1 MSELNDL
8 LTTREL
14 QRWRLILGEA
24 AETTLCGL
32 DDNARQIDHALE
44 WLYGRDPERLQRG
57 ERSGGLGGSNLTTP
71 EWINSIHT
79 LFPQQ
84 VIERLESDAVL
95 RYGIEDV
102 VTNLDVLERM
112 QPSESLLRAVL
123 HTKHLMNPEVLAAA
137 RQIVRQ
143 VVEEIMARLAKE
155 VRQAFS
161 GVRDRR
167 RRSLIPLA
175 RNFDFKSTL
184 RANLQH
190 WHPQHGKLY
199 IESPRFNSRI
209 KRQSEQWQLVLL
221 VDQSGSMVDSVIHS
235 AVMAACLW
243 QLPGIRTHLVAFD
256 TSVVD
261 LTADVADP
269 VELLM
274 KVQLGG
280 GTNIASAVEYGR
292 QLIEQPAKSVIILV
306 SDFYEGGS
314 SSLLT
319 HQVKKCVQSGI
330 KVLGLAAL
338 DSTATPCYDRDT
350 AQALVAKGITI
361 ELFCAPGEI
370 PSARLPMSDVRFY
383 SRSSIRFAR
392 CDCIE
397 GTLCEH
403 VVLAVQAFVE
413 AKAQQAEFNHLIWQ
427 MRSEHVTSSDDPFA
441 SEEGQTCRQ
450 YVQQLSQALWL
461 GGISQPLIHY
471 EAAFNRTLQAAE
483 ACNWRWVSE
492 SLRQLRASVD
502 AFHTRASHYHAVE
515 CLRQLAALNS
525 RLNCAQEMA
534 RRDSVG
540 EVPPV
545 PWRTV
550 VGSGIAGEAK
560 LDHLR
565 LVSLGMRCW
574 QDIEHYGLRIWFTDP
589 DTGSILHLSRSWPRS
604 EQENSPAA
612 TRRLFSFQ
620 AGALAGG
627 QIVSQAAKRSADG
640 ELLLATRNRLSSVVP
655 LSPDAWQMLS
665 APLRQPGIVA
675 LREYLRQRPPACIRP
690 LNQVDNLFILPVA
703 ECISLGWD
711 SSRQTLDAQVISGE
725 GEDNLLTL
733 SLPASACSP
742 FAVERMAALLQ
753 QTDDPVS
760 LVSGFVSFV
769 DGQLTLEPRVMMT
782 KTRAWAL
789 DAETAPVAPLPSASV
804 LPVPSTAHQ
813 LLMRCQA
820 LLIQLLH
827 NGWRYQEQSAISQA
841 ELLANDLSA
850 VGFYR
855 LAHVLGQFRNTES
868 EARVEAMNN
877 GVLLCEQLFP
887 MLQQQ
892 G

>member
-1 MSELNDL
+1 MNSLRPELLELTPQALTALSNAGFVKRSLKELENGNVPEISHENDA
-8 LTTREL
+8 
-14 QRWRLILGEA
+14 LIA
-24 AETTLCGL
+24 T
-32 DDNARQIDHALE
+32 
-44 WLYGRDPERLQRG
+44 
-57 ERSGGLGGSNLTTP
+57 
-71 EWINSIHT
+71 
-79 LFPQQ
+79 F
-84 VIERLESDAVL
+84 SD
-95 RYGIEDV
+95 
-102 VTNLDVLERM
+102 
-112 QPSESLLRAVL
+112 
-123 HTKHLMNPEVLAAA
+123 
-137 RQIVRQ
+137 
-143 VVEEIMARLAKE
+143 
-155 VRQAFS
+155 
-161 GVRDRR
+161 GVRTQ
-167 RRSLIPLA
+167 LA
-175 RNFDFKSTL
+175 NGQALKEAQCSCG
-184 RANLQH
+184 ANGMCRH
-190 WHPQHGKLY
+190 
-199 IESPRFNSRI
+199 RVM
-209 KRQSEQWQLVLL
+209 LVLSYQRL
-221 VDQSGSMVDSVIHS
+221 CATTQSTEKEEEWDPAIWLEEL
-235 AVMAACLW
+235 AT
-243 QLPGIRTHLVAFD
+243 LPD
-256 TSVVD
+256 
-261 LTADVADP
+261 
-269 VELLM
+269 
-274 KVQLGG
+274 
-280 GTNIASAVEYGR
+280 
-292 QLIEQPAKSVIILV
+292 
-306 SDFYEGGS
+306 
-314 SSLLT
+314 
-319 HQVKKCVQSGI
+319 
-330 KVLGLAAL
+330 
-338 DSTATPCYDRDT
+338 ATRKR

-441 SEEGQTCRQ
+441 SEEGNACRQ
-450 YVQQLSQALWL
+450 YVQQLSQTLWL

-471 EAAFNRTLQAAE
+471 EAAFNRALQAAE
-483 ACNWRWVSE
+483 TCNWRWVSE

-502 AFHTRASHYHAVE
+502 AFHARASHYNAGE
-515 CLRQLAALNS
+515 CLHQLAALNS

-534 RRDSVG
+534 RRDSIG

-655 LSPDAWQMLS
+655 LSP
-665 APLRQPGIVA
+665 
-675 LREYLRQRPPACIRP
+675 Y
-690 LNQVDNLFILPVA
+690 
-703 ECISLGWD
+703 
-711 SSRQTLDAQVISGE
+711 
-725 GEDNLLTL
+725 
-733 SLPASACSP
+733 
-742 FAVERMAALLQ
+742 AVERMAALLQ
-753 QTDDPVS
+753 QTDDPVC

-769 DGQLTLEPRVMMT
+769 DGQLTLEPQVMMT

-841 ELLANDLSA
+841 ELLANDLTA

-868 EARVEAMNN
+868 EARVEAINN

>member
-1 MSELNDL
+1 MNSLRPELL
-8 LTTREL
+8 ELTPQALTALSNAGFVKRSLKEL
-14 QRWRLILGEA
+14 ENGNVPEISHENGALIA
-24 AETTLCGL
+24 T
-32 DDNARQIDHALE
+32 
-44 WLYGRDPERLQRG
+44 
-57 ERSGGLGGSNLTTP
+57 
-71 EWINSIHT
+71 
-79 LFPQQ
+79 F
-84 VIERLESDAVL
+84 SD
-95 RYGIEDV
+95 
-102 VTNLDVLERM
+102 
-112 QPSESLLRAVL
+112 
-123 HTKHLMNPEVLAAA
+123 
-137 RQIVRQ
+137 
-143 VVEEIMARLAKE
+143 
-155 VRQAFS
+155 
-161 GVRDRR
+161 GVRTQ
-167 RRSLIPLA
+167 LA
-175 RNFDFKSTL
+175 
-184 RANLQH
+184 
-190 WHPQHGKLY
+190 
-199 IESPRFNSRI
+199 NSQALKEAQCSCGASGMCRH
-209 KRQSEQWQLVLL
+209 RVMLVLSYQRL
-221 VDQSGSMVDSVIHS
+221 CATVQPTEKEEEWDPAIWLEEL
-235 AVMAACLW
+235 AT
-243 QLPGIRTHLVAFD
+243 LPD
-256 TSVVD
+256 
-261 LTADVADP
+261 
-269 VELLM
+269 
-274 KVQLGG
+274 
-280 GTNIASAVEYGR
+280 
-292 QLIEQPAKSVIILV
+292 
-306 SDFYEGGS
+306 
-314 SSLLT
+314 
-319 HQVKKCVQSGI
+319 
-330 KVLGLAAL
+330 
-338 DSTATPCYDRDT
+338 ATRKR

-471 EAAFNRTLQAAE
+471 EAAFNRALQAAE

-502 AFHTRASHYHAVE
+502 AFHTRASHYH
-515 CLRQLAALNS
+515 
-525 RLNCAQEMA
+525 
-534 RRDSVG
+534 
-540 EVPPV
+540 
-545 PWRTV
+545 
-550 VGSGIAGEAK
+550 AGEAK

>member
-137 RQIVRQ
+137 RRIVCQ

-167 RRSLIPLA
+167 RRSFIPLA

-184 RANLQH
+184 RA
-190 WHPQHGKLY
+190 
-199 IESPRFNSRI
+199 
-209 KRQSEQWQLVLL
+209 
-221 VDQSGSMVDSVIHS
+221 
-235 AVMAACLW
+235 
-243 QLPGIRTHLVAFD
+243 
-256 TSVVD
+256 
-261 LTADVADP
+261 
-269 VELLM
+269 
-274 KVQLGG
+274 
-280 GTNIASAVEYGR
+280 
-292 QLIEQPAKSVIILV
+292 
-306 SDFYEGGS
+306 
-314 SSLLT
+314 
-319 HQVKKCVQSGI
+319 
-330 KVLGLAAL
+330 
-338 DSTATPCYDRDT
+338 
-350 AQALVAKGITI
+350 
-361 ELFCAPGEI
+361 
-370 PSARLPMSDVRFY
+370 
-383 SRSSIRFAR
+383 
-392 CDCIE
+392 
-397 GTLCEH
+397 
-403 VVLAVQAFVE
+403 
-413 AKAQQAEFNHLIWQ
+413 
-427 MRSEHVTSSDDPFA
+427 
-441 SEEGQTCRQ
+441 
-450 YVQQLSQALWL
+450 
-461 GGISQPLIHY
+461 
-471 EAAFNRTLQAAE
+471 
-483 ACNWRWVSE
+483 
-492 SLRQLRASVD
+492 SVD
-502 AFHTRASHYHAVE
+502 AFHARASHYNAGE
-515 CLRQLAALNS
+515 CLHQLAALNS

-534 RRDSVG
+534 RRDSIG

-725 GEDNLLTL
+725 GEDNVLTL
-733 SLPASACSP
+733 SLPASASAP
-742 FAVERMAALLQ
+742 YAVERMAALLQ
-753 QTDDPVS
+753 QTDDPVC

-769 DGQLTLEPRVMMT
+769 EGQLTLEPRVMMT

-789 DAETAPVAPLPSASV
+789 DAETTPVAPLPSASV

-813 LLMRCQA
+813 LLIRCQA

-827 NGWRYQEQSAISQA
+827 NGWRYQEQSAIGQA
-841 ELLANDLSA
+841 ELLANDLTA

>member
-1 MSELNDL
+1 MNSLRQELL
-8 LTTREL
+8 ELTPQALTALSNAGFVKRSLKEL
-14 QRWRLILGEA
+14 ENGNVPEISHENGALIA
-24 AETTLCGL
+24 T
-32 DDNARQIDHALE
+32 
-44 WLYGRDPERLQRG
+44 
-57 ERSGGLGGSNLTTP
+57 
-71 EWINSIHT
+71 
-79 LFPQQ
+79 F
-84 VIERLESDAVL
+84 SD
-95 RYGIEDV
+95 
-102 VTNLDVLERM
+102 
-112 QPSESLLRAVL
+112 
-123 HTKHLMNPEVLAAA
+123 
-137 RQIVRQ
+137 
-143 VVEEIMARLAKE
+143 
-155 VRQAFS
+155 
-161 GVRDRR
+161 GVRTQ
-167 RRSLIPLA
+167 LA
-175 RNFDFKSTL
+175 
-184 RANLQH
+184 
-190 WHPQHGKLY
+190 
-199 IESPRFNSRI
+199 NSQALKEAQCSCGASGMCRH
-209 KRQSEQWQLVLL
+209 RVMLVLSYQRL
-221 VDQSGSMVDSVIHS
+221 CATVQPTEKEEEWDPAIWLEEL
-235 AVMAACLW
+235 AT
-243 QLPGIRTHLVAFD
+243 LPD
-256 TSVVD
+256 
-261 LTADVADP
+261 
-269 VELLM
+269 
-274 KVQLGG
+274 
-280 GTNIASAVEYGR
+280 
-292 QLIEQPAKSVIILV
+292 
-306 SDFYEGGS
+306 
-314 SSLLT
+314 
-319 HQVKKCVQSGI
+319 
-330 KVLGLAAL
+330 
-338 DSTATPCYDRDT
+338 ATRKR

-471 EAAFNRTLQAAE
+471 EAAFNRALQAAE

-502 AFHTRASHYHAVE
+502 AFHTRASHYHAGECLRQLAALNSRLNCAQEMARRDSVGEVPPVPWRTVVGSGIAGE